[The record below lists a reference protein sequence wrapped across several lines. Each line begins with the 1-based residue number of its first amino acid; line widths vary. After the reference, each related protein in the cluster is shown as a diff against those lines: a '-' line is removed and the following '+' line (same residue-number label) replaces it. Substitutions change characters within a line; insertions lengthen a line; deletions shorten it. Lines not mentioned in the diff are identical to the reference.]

1 MLLIKR
7 ANIKNFKGLSEFE
20 VNDLSRVTLIGGR
33 NNIGKTTFLEALFLY
48 FDRDNPQAII
58 RQYAWRNVMMV
69 SINPDALWAPIFSM
83 YDTEKAIQ
91 IRLWDE
97 QNKLGKMDLK
107 FNRNYGRWIPPD
119 QTALLG
125 EPAQIDT
132 RANPSPSVCLD
143 VIYQFEQNKP
153 QTFHH
158 IIAQQGISVDRAGA
172 APLPGMAYFVS
183 ATGRSSPQDD
193 AVHFGQL
200 DILGRQQEIVDFL
213 RETVE
218 PRLESLSTVAVGQQS
233 LIHAKL
239 KGYTRKIPVAY
250 MGDGTARLLSNI
262 LILATHPSLPIF
274 IDEIDIGIHYS
285 ALPKVWLGIVKA
297 AKQYNC
303 QVFATTH
310 SYECLQ
316 TAVQGLPSELHD
328 QFCYVRLEQNGPR
341 TEGKTYSFDVLE
353 AALERGWEV
362 R

>member
-1 MLLIKR
+1 MIKR
-7 ANIKNFKGLSEFE
+7 TNIQNFKGLSEFE
-20 VNDLSRVTLIGGR
+20 VDDLARVTLIGGC
-33 NNIGKTTFLEALFLY
+33 NNIGKTIFLEALFLC

-97 QNKLGKMDLK
+97 QNKLENLTLK
-107 FNRNYGRWIPPD
+107 YNRNFNYWITPD
-119 QTALLG
+119 QTDLQGA
-125 EPAQIDT
+125 PTQIDT
-132 RANPSPSVCLD
+132 RASPGSNVCLD
-143 VIYQFEQNKP
+143 VIYQFEQDKP
-153 QTFHH
+153 QTVHH
-158 IIAQQGISVDRAGA
+158 IIGQQGISVDREGA
-172 APLPGMAYFVS
+172 TPLPGKAYFIS
-183 ATGRSSPQDD
+183 ATGRSSPQVD

-200 DILGRQQEIVDFL
+200 DILGKQQEIVDFL

-262 LILATHPSLPIF
+262 LILATHPNQPIF

-316 TAVQGLPSELHD
+316 AVQGLPSELHD

-341 TEGKTYSFDVLE
+341 TVGKTYAFDVLG